1 MGDIMKFQW
10 KYGVAFITL
19 LVAEV
24 LIALFF
30 IHDTF
35 IRPYIGD
42 ILVVILMYT
51 LIRSFTEKPTR
62 YLPIYLFLFAGGVEL
77 LQYFK
82 WVEILG
88 LHKNQVMGII
98 MGTTFD
104 MKDIGCYFIA
114 TILLLIWES
123 SQSKKNGY

>member
-1 MGDIMKFQW
+1 MKFQW
-10 KYGVAFITL
+10 KYGVTFITL

-24 LIALFF
+24 LIALFV
-30 IHDTF
+30 HDK
-35 IRPYIGD
+35 IVRPYIGD

-51 LIRSFTEKPTR
+51 LIRSFIEKPTR
-62 YLPIYLFLFAGGVEL
+62 YLPIYLFIFSGGVEL

-82 WVEILG
+82 LIEILG
-88 LHKNQVMGII
+88 LHKNRFIATI

-114 TILLLIWES
+114 TILLVIWENI
-123 SQSKKNGY
+123 QTKKQAT